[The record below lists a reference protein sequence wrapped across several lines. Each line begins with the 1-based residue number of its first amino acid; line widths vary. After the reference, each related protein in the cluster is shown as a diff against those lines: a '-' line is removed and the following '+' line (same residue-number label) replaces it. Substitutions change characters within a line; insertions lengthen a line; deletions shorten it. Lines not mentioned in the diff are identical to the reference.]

1 MELHMEKLDGISTL
15 EKENKKAEGLLAK
28 DISPALEKLRALDID
43 ALLQKIKGAFSG
55 LGLDEQELENFGNIL
70 QDTRE
75 NGAMYG
81 RHFGA
86 AYGGLVCICG
96 SINCSSCYGPLIA
109 NSGLCRNA

>member
-1 MELHMEKLDGISTL
+1 MELPMEKLDGVPVL
-15 EKENKKAEGLLAK
+15 EKESKKAEGLLTEE
-28 DISPALEKLRALDID
+28 IPPALEKLRALDIG
-43 ALLQKIKGAFSG
+43 ALLQKIKDDFNG
-55 LGLDEQELENFGNIL
+55 LRLEEQELEDFGKIL
-70 QDTRE
+70 RDTRE
-75 NGAMYG
+75 DGVMYG